1 MARGRRIVIV
11 ASFGAQS
18 KLQIVSV
25 VVIVKVVI
33 VVVIVG
39 VVVVSTKAFNRF
51 KLS

>member
-1 MARGRRIVIV
+1 MAGGRRIVIV

-25 VVIVKVVI
+25 VVVI
-33 VVVIVG
+33 VVVTVG
-39 VVVVSTKAFNRF
+39 VVVVSTKALNWF